1 MRFVKYMTA
10 PILMAALCSF
20 WGCDKDED
28 HLSEAVLASA
38 NTLNFEA
45 ERAAEKIITIYADAD
60 WVTEVPDWVTVTPDS
75 GTGVMDV
82 TISVTDN
89 MRDGAEDNPRKA
101 ALVFKGRT
109 LASRAQVLITQN
121 GDKYRDVKE
130 YTAGELAALADETVI
145 SVPSAIV
152 VAVTTKGFVISDDRN
167 TDNIFV
173 SNSTAVAVGD
183 KISLLGTKS
192 SDSQKLA
199 TVIDCDEV
207 TVLSGGAVN
216 YPEPEDI
223 SAKIDDYTSSK
234 RGYVTVKG
242 IFNGSS
248 LSVSEDAK
256 YSVSVVDAP
265 ASLGLSALTGH
276 IVTVTG
282 YYAGLAE
289 PVQRIMATG
298 VEDNGLAEIVYFIE
312 NFEWL
317 DPWAETGDSKGPA
330 GQTVETDNLSA
341 NAPALTSVTVDGVT
355 AFDAVESRGYKLI
368 YDKDDNKR
376 IYLQQNYLKFGK
388 TGNHAGII
396 LPPIDGV
403 PEAKDNVTL
412 TFDWSGMRQG
422 SGKIDPVNLIV
433 IFENGDDDKVQI
445 DIPELGWEDGHKLEW
460 VRAEVS
466 LKGITVN
473 KDTKI
478 TITQTQWDI
487 STANRWFL
495 DNIKISEPIKL

>member
-1 MRFVKYMTA
+1 MTA

-45 ERAAEKIITIYADAD
+45 ERAAEKFITIYADAD

-82 TISVTDN
+82 TVSVTDN

-101 ALVFKGRT
+101 TLVFKGRT

-152 VAVTTKGFVISDDRN
+152 VAVTTKGFVISDDKN

-173 SNSTAVAVGD
+173 SDATTVAVGD

-242 IFNGSS
+242 VFNGSTPHRFGARQV
-248 LSVSEDAK
+248 LGPRRGRTGKPGPFRPDRPYRNRHRLLRRFGRACTAHHGHRCRGQRSERDRLFHGEFRMAR
-256 YSVSVVDAP
+256 
-265 ASLGLSALTGH
+265 
-276 IVTVTG
+276 TVFRSR
-282 YYAGLAE
+282 
-289 PVQRIMATG
+289 QR
-298 VEDNGLAEIVYFIE
+298 
-312 NFEWL
+312 
-317 DPWAETGDSKGPA
+317 
-330 GQTVETDNLSA
+330 
-341 NAPALTSVTVDGVT
+341 
-355 AFDAVESRGYKLI
+355 R
-368 YDKDDNKR
+368 
-376 IYLQQNYLKFGK
+376 
-388 TGNHAGII
+388 
-396 LPPIDGV
+396 
-403 PEAKDNVTL
+403 PE
-412 TFDWSGMRQG
+412 R
-422 SGKIDPVNLIV
+422 
-433 IFENGDDDKVQI
+433 
-445 DIPELGWEDGHKLEW
+445 
-460 VRAEVS
+460 
-466 LKGITVN
+466 
-473 KDTKI
+473 
-478 TITQTQWDI
+478 
-487 STANRWFL
+487 
-495 DNIKISEPIKL
+495 

>member
-1 MRFVKYMTA
+1 MTA

-60 WVTEVPDWVTVTPDS
+60 WVTEVPDWVTVTPNS

-82 TISVTDN
+82 TVSVTDN

-101 ALVFKGRT
+101 TLVFKGRT

-152 VAVTTKGFVISDDRN
+152 VAVTTKGFVISDDKN

-173 SNSTAVAVGD
+173 SDATTVAVGD

-242 IFNGSS
+242 VFNGST
-248 LSVSEDAK
+248 LTVSEDAK

-265 ASLGLSALTGH
+265 SSLGLSALTGH

-289 PVQRIMATG
+289 PVQRIMATD
-298 VEDNGLAEIVYFIE
+298 VEDNGLNEIVYFLE

-317 DPWAETGDSKGPA
+317 EPWSVASGV
-330 GQTVETDNLSA
+330 GQTVETDNLDA
-341 NAPALTSVTVDGVT
+341 KATALTSITVDGVT
-355 AFDAVESRGYKLI
+355 AFDAVEKLGYKFI
-368 YDKDDNKR
+368 YDKNDNKR

-396 LPPIDGV
+396 LPPIDGGSRSKGQCDTLVRLVRNAPGVRQDRPRQSDRHLRERQRQSADRHTRTGMGGWSQARMGSRRSQPEGHYGQQGYEDHHYADAVGSRNSQPLV
-403 PEAKDNVTL
+403 PRQYQNIRTDQTL
-412 TFDWSGMRQG
+412 
-422 SGKIDPVNLIV
+422 
-433 IFENGDDDKVQI
+433 
-445 DIPELGWEDGHKLEW
+445 
-460 VRAEVS
+460 
-466 LKGITVN
+466 ITE
-473 KDTKI
+473 T
-478 TITQTQWDI
+478 
-487 STANRWFL
+487 L
-495 DNIKISEPIKL
+495 

>member
-1 MRFVKYMTA
+1 MTA

-82 TISVTDN
+82 TVSVTDN

-101 ALVFKGRT
+101 TLVFKGRT

-152 VAVTTKGFVISDDRN
+152 VAVTTKGFVISDDKN

-173 SNSTAVAVGD
+173 SDATTVAVGD

-242 IFNGSS
+242 VFNGST
-248 LSVSEDAK
+248 LTVSEDAK

-265 ASLGLSALTGH
+265 SSLGLSALTGH

-289 PVQRIMATG
+289 PVQRIMATD
-298 VEDNGLAEIVYFIE
+298 VEDNGLNEIVYFLE

-317 DPWAETGDSKGPA
+317 EPWALAGDNNGKPA
-330 GQTVETDNLSA
+330 GRSVEDNNLDAYAPQLPTPIAEGISA
-341 NAPALTSVTVDGVT
+341 LNALLEKGYEFLRVTTKTEG
-355 AFDAVESRGYKLI
+355 EC
-368 YDKDDNKR
+368 
-376 IYLQQNYLKFGK
+376 IYLQRNYLKFGK
-388 TGNHAGII
+388 TSYQAGII
-396 LPPIDGV
+396 LPSIDNI
-403 PEAKDNVTL
+403 PSDAEPRIS
-412 TFDWSGMRQG
+412 FDWCPMRQG
-422 SGKIDPVNLIV
+422 SGKVDPVNLIIIV
-433 IFENGDDDKVQI
+433 ENDGQETTFDV
-445 DIPELGWEDGHKLEW
+445 PTHGWENDHKLEW
-460 VRAEVS
+460 IRAEILLSGVT
-466 LKGITVN
+466 IT
-473 KDTKI
+473 KETKI
-478 TITQTQWDI
+478 TIRQTQWPAA
-487 STANRWFL
+487 TANRWFL

>member
-1 MRFVKYMTA
+1 MTA

-60 WVTEVPDWVTVTPDS
+60 WVTEVPDWGD
-75 GTGVMDV
+75 GHAQLG
-82 TISVTDN
+82 N
-89 MRDGAEDNPRKA
+89 RRHGRDGFGDRQHARRRGGQPPQGHPR
-101 ALVFKGRT
+101 LKGRT

-152 VAVTTKGFVISDDRN
+152 VAVTTKGFVISDDKN

-173 SNSTAVAVGD
+173 SDATTVAVGD

-242 IFNGSS
+242 VFNGST
-248 LSVSEDAK
+248 LTVSEDAK

-265 ASLGLSALTGH
+265 SSLGLSALTGH

-289 PVQRIMATG
+289 PVQRIMATD
-298 VEDNGLAEIVYFIE
+298 VEDNGLNEIVYFLE

-317 DPWAETGDSKGPA
+317 EPWSVASGV
-330 GQTVETDNLSA
+330 GQTVETDNLDA
-341 NAPALTSVTVDGVT
+341 KATALTSITVDGVT
-355 AFDAVESRGYKLI
+355 AFDAVEKLGYKFI
-368 YDKDDNKR
+368 YDKNDNKR

-388 TGNHAGII
+388 TGNHAGI
-396 LPPIDGV
+396 
-403 PEAKDNVTL
+403 
-412 TFDWSGMRQG
+412 F
-422 SGKIDPVNLIV
+422 
-433 IFENGDDDKVQI
+433 
-445 DIPELGWEDGHKLEW
+445 
-460 VRAEVS
+460 
-466 LKGITVN
+466 
-473 KDTKI
+473 
-478 TITQTQWDI
+478 
-487 STANRWFL
+487 FL
-495 DNIKISEPIKL
+495 R